1 MKKTLIALA
10 VATLPAAAFADVTIY
25 GTLKAGVE
33 NVDAGG
39 MNKTNIDDLG
49 SRIGFKGSEDLGSGL
64 KAIWQVETGFAI
76 DGNPSQYG
84 ASNSGTF
91 ANRES
96 FVGLDTS
103 YGKVRLGN
111 ISTFSDSNMS
121 VVNPW
126 ESNSNAL
133 QLNAFTR
140 DDERVKNA
148 IRFDTANYN
157 GFQAAFLYGTKEDKT
172 ALFGSSADVSG
183 SSRELYNLGL
193 SYENS
198 GFFGKYQFIH
208 QTPVTFMASPANVA
222 TTTQSNDSHRLEVGY
237 NANNLLV
244 AFGYRND
251 RGDSSITP
259 LSFLQGNNAPALD
272 GSKYKSQEYAL
283 TAAYTLGAFTPKI
296 TYAQAK
302 DYDKDG
308 VSMDN
313 TGYKQFLVGVD
324 YQMSKRTTFG
334 LQYGEVKADQAIFA
348 NASDSNA
355 GNKLRGVGLN
365 MIHTF

>member
-25 GTLKAGVE
+25 GQLKAGVE
-33 NVDAGG
+33 NVDAAGI
-39 MNKTNIDDLG
+39 NKTNVDDMG
-49 SRIGFKGSEDLGSGL
+49 SRIGFKGSEDLGNGL
-64 KAIWQVETGFAI
+64 KAIWQVESGFDI
-76 DGNPSQYG
+76 DG
-84 ASNSGTF
+84 SNRQKYGTF
-91 ANRES
+91 ASRES
-96 FVGLDTS
+96 FVGLDTG

-126 ESNSNAL
+126 ESSSDAL

-140 DDERVKNA
+140 DDVRVKNA

-157 GFQAAFLYGTKEDKT
+157 GFQGAFLYGTKEDKT
-172 ALFGSSADVSG
+172 ASFATAPSD

-198 GFFGKYQFIH
+198 GFFGKYQYIH
-208 QTPVTFMASPANVA
+208 QTPVTIAGVR
-222 TTTQSNDSHRLEVGY
+222 TQSNDSHRLEAGY
-237 NANNLLV
+237 NANNLLL

-251 RGDSSITP
+251 RGDSSVTP
-259 LSFLQGNNAPALD
+259 LSYFLGDNAPALD

-283 TAAYTLGAFTPKI
+283 TAAYTLGAFTPKL
-296 TYAQAK
+296 TYAQGTNVK
-302 DYDKDG
+302 VDG
-308 VSMDN
+308 NSEPN
-313 TGYKQFLVGVD
+313 SGYKQFLVGVD
-324 YQMSKRTTFG
+324 YQMSKRTTVG
-334 LQYGEVKADQAIFA
+334 LQYGEVKADQAIFT
-348 NASDSNA
+348 NGSDTATA

-365 MIHTF
+365 MVHSF

>member
-25 GTLKAGVE
+25 GQIKAGVE

-39 MNKTNIDDLG
+39 MNQTNIDDVG
-49 SRIGFKGSEDLGSGL
+49 SRIGFKGSEDLGNGL
-64 KAIWQVETGFAI
+64 KAIWQVESGFDI
-76 DGNPSQYG
+76 DGSNRQGYG
-84 ASNSGTF
+84 NFAS
-91 ANRES
+91 RES
-96 FVGLDTS
+96 FLGLDTGF
-103 YGKVRLGN
+103 GKVRLGN
-111 ISTFSDSNMS
+111 LSTFSDDSMS

-126 ESNSNAL
+126 TSASNAL

-140 DDERVKNA
+140 DDGRVKNA

-157 GFQAAFLYGTKEDKT
+157 GFHGAFLYGTKEDKSG
-172 ALFGSSADVSG
+172 AFSADAASTQ
-183 SSRELYNLGL
+183 RETYNLGL

-208 QTPVTFMASPANVA
+208 QTPVTLAAG
-222 TTTQSNDSHRLEVGY
+222 TTQSNDSHRLEAGY

-259 LSFLQGNNAPALD
+259 MSFLLGNHAPALD

-296 TYAQAK
+296 SYAQAK
-302 DYDKDG
+302 DVDRDG
-308 VSMDN
+308 VRQDD

-324 YQMSKRTTFG
+324 YQMSKRTTVG
-334 LQYGEVKADQAIFA
+334 MQYGEIKSDRDIFSNAADG
-348 NASDSNA
+348 SHA
-355 GNKLRGVGLN
+355 GNKLRGLGLN
-365 MIHTF
+365 MVHSF

>member
-25 GTLKAGVE
+25 GQIKAGVE

-49 SRIGFKGSEDLGSGL
+49 SRIGFKGSEDLGNGL
-64 KAIWQVETGFAI
+64 KAIWQVESGLDI
-76 DGNPSQYG
+76 DGSNRQGYG
-84 ASNSGTF
+84 SFAS
-91 ANRES
+91 RES
-96 FVGLDTS
+96 FVGLDTGF
-103 YGKVRLGN
+103 GKVRLGN

-126 ESNSNAL
+126 ESASNAL

-172 ALFGSSADVSG
+172 SAFADSAAVSD

-208 QTPVTFMASPANVA
+208 QTPVNVA
-222 TTTQSNDSHRLEVGY
+222 GTRTQSNDSHRLEAGY
-237 NANNLLV
+237 NANNLLL

-251 RGDSSITP
+251 RGDVTVTP
-259 LSFLQGNNAPALD
+259 LSFLQSKVNTPATLD

-283 TAAYTLGAFTPKI
+283 TAAYTLGAFTPKV

-308 VSMDN
+308 VRQDN

-324 YQMSKRTTFG
+324 YQMSKRTVVG
-334 LQYGEVKADQAIFA
+334 LQYGEVKADQAIF
-348 NASDSNA
+348 NNSGDTSIS

-365 MIHTF
+365 MVHSF

>member
-25 GTLKAGVE
+25 GQLKAGVE
-33 NVDAGG
+33 NVHAGG
-39 MNKTNIDDLG
+39 VNQTNVDDMG
-49 SRIGFKGSEDLGSGL
+49 SRIGFKGGEDLGNGL
-64 KAIWQVETGFAI
+64 KAIWQVESGFDI
-76 DGNPSQYG
+76 DGTNRQGY
-84 ASNSGTF
+84 GTF
-91 ANRES
+91 ASRES
-96 FVGLDTS
+96 FVGLDTG

-126 ESNSNAL
+126 ESSSNAL

-140 DDERVKNA
+140 DDVRVKNA

-157 GFQAAFLYGTKEDKT
+157 GFQGAFLYGTKEDKSNAFNKDAQT
-172 ALFGSSADVSG
+172 TQ
-183 SSRELYNLGL
+183 RETYNLGL

-198 GFFGKYQFIH
+198 GFFGKYQYIH
-208 QTPVTFMASPANVA
+208 ETPVVSAGVR
-222 TTTQSNDSHRLEVGY
+222 TQANDSHRLEAGY
-237 NANNLLV
+237 NANNLLL

-259 LSFLQGNNAPALD
+259 LNFLQNNTVPAGD

-283 TAAYTLGAFTPKI
+283 TAAYTLGAFTPKV

-308 VSMDN
+308 VSVDN

-324 YQMSKRTTFG
+324 YQMSKRTTVG
-334 LQYGEVKADQAIFA
+334 LQYGEVKADKAIF
-348 NASDSNA
+348 NNGSDASST
-355 GNKLRGVGLN
+355 GSKLRGVGLN
-365 MIHTF
+365 MVHSF

>member
-49 SRIGFKGSEDLGSGL
+49 SRIGFKGSEDLGNGL
-64 KAIWQVETGFAI
+64 KAIWQVESGFDI
-76 DGNPSQYG
+76 DG
-84 ASNSGTF
+84 SNRQKYGTF
-91 ANRES
+91 ASRES
-96 FVGLDTS
+96 FVGLDTGF
-103 YGKVRLGN
+103 GKVRLGN
-111 ISTFSDSNMS
+111 LSTFSDDSMGM
-121 VVNPW
+121 VNTW
-126 ESNSNAL
+126 ESSSAAL
-133 QLNAFTR
+133 QLDAYGR
-140 DDERVKNA
+140 DDMRVKNA

-157 GFQAAFLYGTKEDKT
+157 GFKAAFLYGTKEDKT
-172 ALFGSSADVSG
+172 ASFGTGVTPSD

-208 QTPVTFMASPANVA
+208 QTPVNIAGTR
-222 TTTQSNDSHRLEVGY
+222 TQSNDSHRLEAGY

-244 AFGYRND
+244 SFGYRND

-259 LSFLQGNNAPALD
+259 LSFLKGDNAPALD

-283 TAAYTLGAFTPKI
+283 TAAYTIGAFTPKI
-296 TYAQAK
+296 SYAQAK
-302 DYDKDG
+302 DYSKDG
-308 VSMDN
+308 VNVDH

-324 YQMSKRTTFG
+324 YQMSKRTTMG
-334 LQYGEVKADQAIFA
+334 LQYGEVKADQAIFS
-348 NASDSNA
+348 NAEGASA
-355 GNKLRGVGLN
+355 GNKLRGLGLN
-365 MIHTF
+365 VIHSF